1 MRTKKNTLSPQQA
14 KVNAEKLLDDIRT
27 LGEAHG
33 LGELDKAVTEF
44 KQAGYPIEA
53 IIPEDQAAGLGNLR
67 TIGGREIWEAYKRKL
82 RQGLCAEGGEFQK
95 AIKSGVHV
103 TVGSVLATIVT
114 ALGLPMFALAIAVPV
129 AALIVNTGLDVFCE
143 LTEED

>member
-1 MRTKKNTLSPQQA
+1 MHIEKNTLSTKQA
-14 KVNAEKLLDDIRT
+14 KENAEKLLNEIRT
-27 LGEAHG
+27 LGKAHG

-67 TIGGREIWEAYKRKL
+67 TISGREIWEVYKRKL
-82 RQGLCAEGGEFQK
+82 RQGVCAEGGEFHK
-95 AIKSGVHV
+95 AIKSGVPV
-103 TVGSVLATIVT
+103 AVGSVLTTIVT
-114 ALGLPMFALAIAVPV
+114 ALGLPMFALAIAVPI
-129 AALIVNTGLDVFCE
+129 AALIVNTGLDAFCE